1 MASNLGSTNGGTP
14 SSREPYTFPSFGNFG
29 PPYVATL
36 SLPGLT
42 IGLPVWLF
50 PTPVILNPPNVSVA
64 PNTLDVNTPPTHQPH
79 VNFSPSSPIKSSS
92 ISPSS
97 PSEISKASSQVDQKK
112 KKWKEKKKKSPK
124 RTKTPTTSD
133 VGSKKPVTINS
144 TGSVDEVNKIQMKN
158 PKPKFPCSLCKG
170 NHFLR
175 DCPGLTQVLEMWSSM
190 SSASVGHVDDTPS
203 TSDVQVGNKK
213 QTVKFPCMLCK
224 GNHYSHLC
232 PRMDEASSLL
242 EKLQLLKGYRKI
254 SSDPSLVDGLVNPVP
269 SPVSPVDQVVNLVSA
284 SIEPQTQVTDPVP
297 SSISPTL
304 PLESDT
310 KEVDLFPPVDPI
322 LPLENAT
329 QVINP
334 VSPSVDPI
342 PPLRNV
348 TVTDSVPSSVS
359 PTLPLKSAKVVDP
372 VSPSVDPIP
381 PLRNV
386 KVTALVPSSV
396 SPTLPLKSANVVY
409 PSPPLVDP
417 IQSSV
422 DPTLSLESKLD
433 TAHVFL
439 INTDSTMPGGIPPPP
454 MEPPP
459 STEAILFDWGA
470 LTRPHLPSHIPFQ
483 ITVQVRGRDVPQTLI
498 DEGASIS
505 ILSFVAWYALGC
517 PQLALV
523 TQNLLA
529 FNIRTS
535 QPLGILP
542 QFPVT
547 LGGKTVFID
556 VMVVRDPLD
565 FTLLLGRDYVY
576 AMKAIVS
583 ALFHVISFPHDGR
596 IVTIDQPSFIG
607 PDWVTSLSGSYMQ
620 IVSPLPHVNYAAL
633 SPMTSTSDDL
643 DPVVDMV
650 ISSVGL
656 LEPNLLT
663 PIMTLDMC
671 SFQSD
676 SLPSDEDLLEAMTEF
691 FPLTWYPSRALSSW
705 KP

>member
-1 MASNLGSTNGGTP
+1 MASNPGSTNGGTP
-14 SSREPYTFPSFGNFG
+14 SSGEPYTFPSFGNFG

-50 PTPVILNPPNVSVA
+50 PTPVIPNPPNVSVA
-64 PNTLDVNTPPTHQPH
+64 PNTLNVNTPPTHQPH
-79 VNFSPSSPIKSSS
+79 VDFSPSSPINSPS

-97 PSEISKASSQVDQKK
+97 PSESSKASSQVDQKK
-112 KKWKEKKKKSPK
+112 KKRKEKKKKSPK
-124 RTKTPTTSD
+124 RTKTPTTSN
-133 VGSKKPVTINS
+133 VGSKKPVTVNS
-144 TGSVDEVNKIQMKN
+144 TGSVDDINKIERNN

-170 NHFLR
+170 DHFLR
-175 DCPGLTQVLEMWSSM
+175 DCPGLTQVLEMWSST

-203 TSDVQVGNKK
+203 TSDVKVGKK
-213 QTVKFPCMLCK
+213 KKTVKFPCMLCK
-224 GNHYSHLC
+224 GNHHSHLC

-242 EKLQLLKGYRKI
+242 EKLQLPKGYRKL
-254 SSDPSLVDGLVNPVP
+254 SPDPSLVDGLVNP
-269 SPVSPVDQVVNLVSA
+269 
-284 SIEPQTQVTDPVP
+284 
-297 SSISPTL
+297 
-304 PLESDT
+304 
-310 KEVDLFPPVDPI
+310 
-322 LPLENAT
+322 
-329 QVINP
+329 
-334 VSPSVDPI
+334 
-342 PPLRNV
+342 
-348 TVTDSVPSSVS
+348 VPSSVS

-372 VSPSVDPIP
+372 VSPSVNPVPPLRNFKVTNPVPSSVSPTLPLKSAKVVDPVSPLVNPVP

-386 KVTALVPSSV
+386 KVADPVPSSV
-396 SPTLPLKSANVVY
+396 SPTLPLKSANVVH
-409 PSPPLVDP
+409 PSPPLVEP

-422 DPTLSLESKLD
+422 DPTLLLESKPN

-439 INTDSTMPGGIPPPP
+439 VNTDSTVPGGIPPPLV
-454 MEPPP
+454 EPPP
-459 STEAILFDWGA
+459 SNEAILYDWGA
-470 LTRPHLPSHIPFQ
+470 LTGPRLPSHVPFQ

-498 DEGASIS
+498 DEGASVS
-505 ILSFVAWYALGC
+505 ILSSVTWYALGC
-517 PQLALV
+517 PQLAPV

-529 FNIRTS
+529 FNRGTS

-565 FTLLLGRDYVY
+565 FSLLLGRDYVY

-583 ALFHVISFPHDGR
+583 TLFRVISFPHDGI
-596 IVTIDQPSFIG
+596 IVTIDQLSCIG
-607 PDWVTSLSGSYMQ
+607 PDWVTSLTGSYMQ
-620 IVSPLPHVNYAAL
+620 TVSPPPHVNYVAL

-643 DPVVDMV
+643 DLVVDMV

-656 LEPNLLT
+656 LEYDLLT
-663 PIMTLDMC
+663 PITTLDMC

-676 SLPSDEDLLEAMTEF
+676 HLPSDEDLLEAMTESC
-691 FPLTWYPSRALSSW
+691 PLTWYPSRALSSW